1 MKLGEILTRRRL
13 ISEAQLKVA
22 LVQQHARG
30 VRLGAWFVES
40 GILSSDQVTLAL
52 AEQFGVAP
60 ALEADFARS
69 EASLRRRM
77 RAELATELKVIP
89 LFPTSPR
96 RVAVAMANPADRRT
110 FDRLAFTL
118 GATVDA
124 MVASEAAI
132 AHYLELYYGVARKG
146 RSDHADKIM
155 LPAPHQVQNA
165 RKAASDEEEIRPAL
179 RTHRRAPAAKGA
191 RLPPSVRDVVKRDPA
206 PPSQELRLAPLTPG
220 DPRRE
225 PAAPVEIMED
235 ALCFT
240 PTPLAYLPPFD
251 TAMPPQPSRVA
262 ARRSTLTPIVVPVT
276 SAGAQ
281 LAVDQI
287 RFATDQQDLSDNLF
301 TFMRVCFGIGA
312 MVAVSG
318 AVARGRFGFSDG
330 RVCPELESLTF
341 SLSLP
346 SCFRIARSRRT
357 LYRGCPPPDGMA
369 VHGPLW
375 SALSCPPP
383 TDVLV
388 APVIVDGH
396 VTLLLYA
403 QGENGCRMT
412 NAAVEHMEQ
421 VCEALGNSLLRLAG

>member
-13 ISEAQLKVA
+13 ISEAQLKVG
-22 LVQQHARG
+22 LVQQHVRG
-30 VRLGAWFVES
+30 VRLGTWFVES

-52 AEQFGVAP
+52 AEQFCVPP

-69 EASLRRRM
+69 EANLRRRM

-118 GATVDA
+118 GATVDP

-132 AHYLELYYGVARKG
+132 AHYLDLYYGVARKG
-146 RSDHADKIM
+146 KSDRADKIV

-165 RKAASDEEEIRPAL
+165 RKAAAGEEEIRPAL
-179 RTHRRAPAAKGA
+179 RTYRPAPAAKGA
-191 RLPPSVRDVVKRDPA
+191 RLPPPMPNVA
-206 PPSQELRLAPLTPG
+206 QELRLAPLTPG
-220 DPRRE
+220 DPPRDS
-225 PAAPVEIMED
+225 AAPVEVMED

-240 PTPLAYLPPFD
+240 PTPLAYLPPLD
-251 TAMPPQPSRVA
+251 TERPPQPSRVA
-262 ARRSTLTPIVVPVT
+262 ARRSTLTPLVVPVT

-287 RFATDQQDLSDNLF
+287 RFAADQQDLSDNLF

-330 RVCPELESLTF
+330 RVRPELEGLTF

-369 VHGPLW
+369 VHGALW
-375 SALSCPPP
+375 SALRCPPP

-388 APVIVDGH
+388 APVIVDSH

-412 NAAVEHMEQ
+412 NAAVERMAE
-421 VCEALGNSLLRLAG
+421 VCEALSNSLLRLAG

>member
-1 MKLGEILTRRRL
+1 
-13 ISEAQLKVA
+13 
-22 LVQQHARG
+22 
-30 VRLGAWFVES
+30 
-40 GILSSDQVTLAL
+40 
-52 AEQFGVAP
+52 
-60 ALEADFARS
+60 
-69 EASLRRRM
+69 
-77 RAELATELKVIP
+77 
-89 LFPTSPR
+89 
-96 RVAVAMANPADRRT
+96 
-110 FDRLAFTL
+110 
-118 GATVDA
+118 

-132 AHYLELYYGVARKG
+132 AHYLDLYYGVARKG
-146 RSDHADKIM
+146 RSDSADKIV
-155 LPAPHQVQNA
+155 LPAPNQVQKA

-179 RTHRRAPAAKGA
+179 RAHRRVPVAQGA
-191 RLPPSVRDVVKRDPA
+191 RLPPALSDVAKGNPPLAPA
-206 PPSQELRLAPLTPG
+206 PASLDLRLAPLTPG
-220 DPRRE
+220 DPPRDS
-225 PAAPVEIMED
+225 AAPVEVMED

-240 PTPLAYLPPFD
+240 QTPLTYLPHLD

-330 RVCPELESLTF
+330 RVRPELEALTF

-357 LYRGCPPPDGMA
+357 IYRGCPPPDGMA

-375 SALSCPPP
+375 SALCCPPP

-388 APVIVDGH
+388 APVIVDSH

-412 NAAVEHMEQ
+412 SAAVERMEQ